1 MKSNKSNKPQSA
13 AGDDAI
19 SINSEGRICCQ
30 KCGHFKNN
38 NCTHLSNRGIVIQY
52 RKEKE
57 VFLKSV
63 EELNKDGDCTN
74 YVGS

>member
-1 MKSNKSNKPQSA
+1 MKSNKLNK
-13 AGDDAI
+13 
-19 SINSEGRICCQ
+19 CQ
-30 KCGHFKNN
+30 KCVYFKDN
-38 NCTHLSNRGIVIQY
+38 NCTHPSNQGIVIQY

-63 EELNKDGDCTN
+63 EELNKDGDCNN